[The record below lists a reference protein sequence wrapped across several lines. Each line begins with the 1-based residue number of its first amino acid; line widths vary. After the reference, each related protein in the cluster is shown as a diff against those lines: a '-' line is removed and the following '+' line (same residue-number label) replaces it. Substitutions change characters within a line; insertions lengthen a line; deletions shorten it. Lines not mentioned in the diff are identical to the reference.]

1 MTFDRGLANISA
13 TVVRGLL
20 YITPLL
26 NIWYKRLRMYSQ
38 QIVKGSYLF
47 SRVVGSSVTPQRDI
61 ITPPNTCAGISVG
74 RR

>member
-26 NIWYKRLRMYSQ
+26 NI
-38 QIVKGSYLF
+38 
-47 SRVVGSSVTPQRDI
+47 
-61 ITPPNTCAGISVG
+61 
-74 RR
+74 